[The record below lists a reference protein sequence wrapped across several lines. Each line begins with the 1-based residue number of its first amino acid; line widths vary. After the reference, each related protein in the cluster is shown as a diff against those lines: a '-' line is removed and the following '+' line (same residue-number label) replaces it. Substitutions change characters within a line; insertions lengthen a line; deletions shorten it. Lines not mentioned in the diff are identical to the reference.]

1 MKRNDIQIYIM
12 SHHKENYVLD
22 NELFTPIESGSY
34 YNNIPQY
41 KLRDNANIDNISYL
55 NPCFMETTALYY
67 IYKHLVDNYTYIG
80 VNQHRRQFDL
90 KPYTDFHNIFTQYKI
105 ICHREKLWQGLQE
118 NYNILHNPN
127 DIKTILDII
136 KQNYPEYTNTIKNIN
151 SIRYLYTNDCFIT
164 TKEIFKDYCKF
175 FFNIIWKY
183 ISINNLFNVND
194 IMKYGQTIAD
204 KKKLDGHKEQKTING
219 IYQSRIVGYLQ
230 ERIFTMYMIQNFNQN
245 DILLYDFRNI
255 KEGRYNFQTLL

>member
-90 KPYTDFHNIFTQYKI
+90 KPYTDFHNIFTQYKV

-127 DIKTILDII
+127 DIKTILGGGDIVAAASNAGLKDKVYHASTGGGATLEYLEGKKLPGLEAI
-136 KQNYPEYTNTIKNIN
+136 KQ
-151 SIRYLYTNDCFIT
+151 
-164 TKEIFKDYCKF
+164 
-175 FFNIIWKY
+175 
-183 ISINNLFNVND
+183 
-194 IMKYGQTIAD
+194 G
-204 KKKLDGHKEQKTING
+204 
-219 IYQSRIVGYLQ
+219 
-230 ERIFTMYMIQNFNQN
+230 
-245 DILLYDFRNI
+245 
-255 KEGRYNFQTLL
+255 